1 MKYISIDTET
11 TGLDASRDMLLEL
24 ALVVADTEKPFE
36 LTTDNSLRI
45 VFCRKKI
52 TGTIEAITLNNQL
65 LQELLDI
72 NRKYFSLEEDEPGAA
87 KVFHQ
92 ENNTLYINLDKGE
105 YFTEEVLEQT
115 INNFLVQNG
124 IEKEERLNIA
134 VKNLAS
140 FDQDFLEALVAL
152 KLAIIK
158 RMHHRVLDVGSM
170 YLQVE
175 DRQVPALKTCME
187 RAGIVGEVTHTAIE
201 DAVLVIKCIEAK
213 LTK

>member
-24 ALVVADTEKPFE
+24 GLVVADTEKPFE
-36 LTTDNSLRI
+36 LTTNNSLRI

-52 TGTIEAITLNNQL
+52 TGSIEAITLNNQL
-65 LQELLDI
+65 LQEILEI
-72 NRKYFSLEEDEPGAA
+72 NRKYFSFEEDEPGAA
-87 KVFHQ
+87 KVFHE

-105 YFTEEVLEQT
+105 YFTEEVIDKT

-134 VKNLAS
+134 GKNFAS
-140 FDQDFLEALVAL
+140 FDKYFLEALVAL

-175 DRQVPALKTCME
+175 D
-187 RAGIVGEVTHTAIE
+187 
-201 DAVLVIKCIEAK
+201 
-213 LTK
+213 